1 MSASATRTGAS
12 NSDCPHLKGQKGEQ
26 GRREGSTF
34 YCACLWQ
41 ICFALNWVVGQL
53 LANTDCQTGLP
64 DYELPRLA
72 ADCPKVSKLK
82 FIECIVR
89 VLALLLLLLLFV
101 YLGMNL

>member
-1 MSASATRTGAS
+1 M
-12 NSDCPHLKGQKGEQ
+12 
-26 GRREGSTF
+26 
-34 YCACLWQ
+34 
-41 ICFALNWVVGQL
+41 
-53 LANTDCQTGLP
+53 

-89 VLALLLLLLLFV
+89 VLALLLLLLFV